1 MINKITIEICLGNI
15 QDVKTLEKYNVDRI
29 ELNSAL
35 ELGGL
40 TPSINTLIEAKKVST
55 KKIVCMCR
63 CRGGNFVYTDEEY
76 EVMFSDA
83 KNMLE
88 NGADGIV
95 FGFLNNDNTI
105 NIEKTKQMVELI
117 HSYNKETVFHK
128 AFDELENIDQGC
140 KILCDLHIDRILTS
154 GKAVYPDILQGCKT
168 INELHVKYPN
178 IELLPGGGV
187 RVNNIVDVINTCK
200 SSQVHMT
207 SKKTY
212 DGNYIGLDEKQL
224 IDLLNQIKQIV
235 D

>member
-1 MINKITIEICLGNI
+1 MINKIKIEICLGNI
-15 QDVKTLEKYNVDRI
+15 QDVKTLEKYDVDRI

-95 FGFLNNDNTI
+95 FGFLNDDNTI
-105 NIEKTKQMVELI
+105 NIERTKQMTKLI
-117 HSYNKETVFHK
+117 HSYDSEAIFHK
-128 AFDELENIDQGC
+128 AFDELEDIDQGC

-154 GKAVYPDILQGCKT
+154 GKAVYPDILQGCKA
-168 INELHVKYPN
+168 INELHNKYPT
-178 IELLPGGGV
+178 IQLLPGGGV
-187 RVNNIVDVINTCK
+187 RVNNIVDVIKTCK
-200 SSQVHMT
+200 TGQVHMT